1 VERLGLGQ
9 RGVERRGLERLG
21 LGRHRV
27 ERHGLERHGLVGRR
41 LEQLGVELTRAR
53 RGGQA
58 MRVPRVTSAV
68 VAASVA
74 GGALTLLATVW
85 RQPALVHVDQ
95 SQWIVASAVGALALG
110 SWVWPVVVY
119 RGGQFAAFNMDEVF
133 FVILALL
140 VPPLVT
146 LGTFAVATVLAQ
158 AARRRP
164 LVKSAFNVGQVLIAV
179 GLGLVVSRGIAAPS
193 DPLSAGQVAA
203 IVLGVGVYFVINTF
217 LVASVVVSM
226 GASWREFTDDLP
238 VQVTH
243 AGAGALAGA
252 LLALAI
258 QAHLWAVALAI
269 PGLVVERRLISARFA
284 AQYDHARMKGLY
296 EVTLEANRGLRQQ
309 AVLETILGSVRR
321 LLRSPEAA
329 LSAAGPGDGQL
340 AAPMTVAGA
349 RQWLVASG
357 RRRQDRFDDAD
368 RGLLRALAAV
378 GSAALSNAELYQQ
391 VHAERERLS
400 SITLN
405 IGEGVCAIAADGR
418 LTFVN
423 RAAADMIE
431 LPSLSI
437 TTDVVRDSSLMAPD
451 FLLAPA
457 REAMRTGH
465 TIREDDARFRSKDG
479 GTIPVVYTASTVMSD
494 GVTSGAVIAFRDIT
508 ERKAFEDELHQHAFY
523 DSLTG
528 LANRRLLVERL
539 DQALRRSALDRKT
552 HALIFVDVDRFKS
565 INDSLGHVTGDEF
578 LVVIA
583 ARMKTVVRSHDLLAR
598 FGGDEFVVL
607 LEDVAGA
614 DVAVT
619 AARRICAAVEQTMVL
634 SDGHEV
640 VASVSAGI
648 ALTEPG
654 KSADD
659 VLRNADVAMYDAK
672 AKGGGGIYRVFDQA
686 SMGSRSS
693 KRLQIEAD
701 LRKGLERDEL
711 EVYYQPFYS
720 LDEQHVVGAEA
731 LVRWRHPTDGLISP
745 MRFIPIAEETGL
757 IQPLGRYVLDKACR
771 QAQETRQRLGVDLP
785 ISVNLSPRQFQESGL
800 LAQVAAALEASG
812 LPSELLIF
820 EITESMVMEDL
831 CGAREVMKR
840 LNRLGVRLAID
851 DFGTGHSSLAYL
863 RQFPVHEVKIDR
875 TFVQG
880 VAENSVDLAIV
891 RAVIDLADA
900 MGISSV
906 AEGVETKDQL
916 AGLRT
921 LRCQVGQGFYFS
933 HPLRAEDFDELLTR
947 QFARTA
953 RPGRGGESLTA
964 TASTSTS
971 WPA

>member
-1 VERLGLGQ
+1 VPGA
-9 RGVERRGLERLG
+9 
-21 LGRHRV
+21 GR
-27 ERHGLERHGLVGRR
+27 
-41 LEQLGVELTRAR
+41 
-53 RGGQA
+53 QA
-58 MRVPRVTSAV
+58 MKVPRATSAV
-68 VAASVA
+68 VAASVV
-74 GGALTLLATVW
+74 GGAVTLLVTGW
-85 RQPALVHVDQ
+85 RQSALGHVDE
-95 SQWIVASAVGALALG
+95 SQWIIAAAVGALALG

-119 RGGQFAAFNMDEVF
+119 RGGESAAFNMDEVF

-140 VPPLVT
+140 VPPLIT
-146 LGTFAVATVLAQ
+146 LGTFALATGLAQ

-164 LVKSAFNVGQVLIAV
+164 LVKSAFNVGQVLVAA
-179 GLGLVVSRGIAAPS
+179 GLGLAVSRAIAVPS
-193 DPLSAGQVAA
+193 DPLTAVQIAA

-217 LVASVVVSM
+217 LVAGVVVSM
-226 GASWREFTDDLP
+226 GATWDECTNDLP
-238 VQVTH
+238 IQVTH
-243 AGAGALAGA
+243 AGAGALIGVI
-252 LLALAI
+252 LALAI

-309 AVLETILGSVRR
+309 AVLQTILGSARR
-321 LLRSPEAA
+321 LLRSPEAT
-329 LSAAGPGDGQL
+329 LGSDGPSPGQL
-340 AAPMTVAGA
+340 AAPMTVAGTG
-349 RQWLVASG
+349 QWLVASG
-357 RRRQDRFDDAD
+357 RRRDEPFDDAD
-368 RGLLRALAAV
+368 RGLLKALAAV

-405 IGEGVCAIAADGR
+405 IGEGVCAIAADGQ

-431 LPSLSI
+431 LPSPSI
-437 TTDVVRDSSLMAPD
+437 PTDNVVTGSALEAPD
-451 FLLAPA
+451 FLLIPA
-457 REAMRTGH
+457 REAMRTGR

-479 GTIPVVYTASTVMSD
+479 GTIPVAYTASAVMTD
-494 GVTSGAVIAFRDIT
+494 GAASGAVIAFRDIT

-583 ARMKTVVRSHDLLAR
+583 ARMKAVVRSRDLLAR

-614 DVAVT
+614 DVAV
-619 AARRICAAVEQTMVL
+619 AAAKRICAAVEQTMVL

-711 EVYYQPFYS
+711 EVHYQPFYS
-720 LDEQHVVGAEA
+720 LDEQRVVGAEA
-731 LVRWRHPTDGLISP
+731 LVRWRHPADGLISP

-771 QAQETRQRLGVDLP
+771 QVCSIRQRLNVDLP

-800 LAQVAAALEASG
+800 LTQVASALEASG

-820 EITESMVMEDL
+820 EITESTVMEDL
-831 CGAREVMKR
+831 CSAREIMKR
-840 LNRLGVRLAID
+840 LRTLGVRLAID

-875 TFVQG
+875 TFVAG
-880 VAENSVDLAIV
+880 IAENSVDLAIV
-891 RAVIDLADA
+891 RAVIDLANA

-916 AGLRT
+916 AGLKT
-921 LRCQVGQGFYFS
+921 LGCQVGQGFYFS
-933 HPLRAEDFDELLTR
+933 HPLRAEEFDELLTR
-947 QFARTA
+947 QFLGSELPVTA
-953 RPGRGGESLTA
+953 R
-964 TASTSTS
+964 
-971 WPA
+971 